1 MRGFTP
7 YLQPTSVFITN
18 VPAPLRGA
26 KVLGNDD
33 QGLHSLSLAYP
44 WLLSLHA
51 SGVKE
56 ILVIELS
63 EVLHD
68 LTVLH
73 RSTELIKTFG
83 EPLVEKGP
91 VVRDLY
97 GIAVNR

>member
-1 MRGFTP
+1 MPGFPGVALVSLAYPWLFSSTP
-7 YLQPTSVFITN
+7 
-18 VPAPLRGA
+18 PACKTAVTRVA
-26 KVLGNDD
+26 
-33 QGLHSLSLAYP
+33 LAYP

-56 ILVIELS
+56 ILVIALS

-68 LTVLH
+68 LTALDW
-73 RSTELIKTFG
+73 STELIKTFG

-91 VVRDLY
+91 VVRDLH